1 MSAIKI
7 TDFRYL
13 LVARVLVNLAMQI
26 QGITVGWQ
34 VYELTKNPLSLGL
47 VGLAEV
53 LPFVSVALYAG
64 HLTDVVERRR
74 ISIGA
79 CLSLSAAFAL
89 LSFASGAH
97 LKQSNLLI
105 SIYSLVALSGLARG
119 FYGPSVF
126 ALLSQIVPRKLY
138 GNASGWTTTMWQSS
152 AVLGPVIGGFL
163 YVKFGA
169 PTTYAVS
176 SCLFLAAVVCFKVI
190 KSRTDLSGSPS
201 GSVTSSIMEGL
212 RFVFSNQIILGAM
225 TIDLFGVLFG
235 GAVALLPIFTDEVFH
250 RGPEAL
256 GLLRSAPSVGAFL
269 TAVVLTRFPIR
280 HNAGLTLMLSVAA
293 FGFCMIAFG
302 LSRGFYLSMAFLAIS
317 GIFDGVSVYV
327 RATVYQCF
335 TPDEMKGRVA
345 AVNGIFISSSNEIGE
360 FESGVAAKLMGTVSS
375 VIFGGIATVLVVFLT
390 GVKAPKLR
398 RLHLE

>member
-7 TDFRYL
+7 IDFRCL
-13 LVARVLVNLAMQI
+13 LVARVLVSLAVQI

-34 VYELTKNPLSLGL
+34 VYELTKSPLSLGL

-53 LPFVSVALYAG
+53 LPFIAVALYAG
-64 HLTDVVERRR
+64 HVTDVVERRR
-74 ISIGA
+74 ISMGA
-79 CLSLSAAFAL
+79 SLTLALAFAL
-89 LSFASGAH
+89 LAFASGAH
-97 LKQSNLLI
+97 LKQSNLLF
-105 SIYSLVALSGLARG
+105 SIYGLVALTGLARG

-138 GNASGWTTTMWQSS
+138 GNASAWTTTMWQTS
-152 AVLGPVIGGFL
+152 AVLGPVLGGFL
-163 YVKFGA
+163 YVKCGA
-169 PTTYAVS
+169 ATTYAFAS
-176 SCLFLAAVVCFKVI
+176 FLLLAAVVCFQVI

-201 GSVTSSIMEGL
+201 GTVASSIMEGL
-212 RFVFSNQIILGAM
+212 RFVFSNQIMLGAM
-225 TIDLFGVLFG
+225 SLDLFGVLFG

-256 GLLRSAPSVGAFL
+256 GVLRAAPSVGAFL

-280 HNAGLTLMLSVAA
+280 HNAGLTLMASVAA
-293 FGFCMIAFG
+293 FGLCMIAFG
-302 LSRGFYLSMAFLAIS
+302 LSTDFYLSLAFLAIS

-327 RATVYQCF
+327 RATVYQTF

-360 FESGVAAKLMGTVSS
+360 FESGVAAKLLGTVRS
-375 VIFGGIATVLVVFLT
+375 VIFGGMATVLVVFVTAL
-390 GVKAPKLR
+390 KAPKLR